1 MTVKFTV
8 LGEPRGKQRP
18 RVTRKGNTY
27 TPAETVQ
34 YENLV
39 RIEYRRQCGDY
50 RFPDDAA
57 LDMRIMAYYAIP
69 KSASKKKRQEMLEHR
84 IRPLKKSDWDN
95 VGKII
100 ADSLN
105 EIAYK
110 DDVQI
115 VDGQVRKFYSDHPRV
130 VVMIQEVEPCEKV
143 PE

>member
-18 RVTRKGNTY
+18 RVTGKGNTY

-39 RIEYRRQCGDY
+39 RMEYRRQCSDY

-115 VDGQVRKFYSDHPRV
+115 VDGQVRKFYSSEPRV
-130 VVMIQEVEPCEKV
+130 VVTIQEASA
-143 PE
+143 

>member
-39 RIEYRRQCGDY
+39 RMEYRRQCGDY

-84 IRPLKKSDWDN
+84 IRPLKKVDCDN
-95 VGKII
+95 AVKIV

-105 EIAYK
+105 MIAYR

-115 VDGQVRKFYSDHPRV
+115 VDCQIRKFYSSEPRIV
-130 VVMIQEVEPCEKV
+130 VTIQEASA
-143 PE
+143 

>member
-18 RVTRKGNTY
+18 RMTRNGHTY

-39 RIEYRRQCGDY
+39 RMEYRRQCGDY

-69 KSASKKKRQEMLEHR
+69 KSVSKKKRQEMLAHW
-84 IRPLKKSDWDN
+84 IRPLKKVDCDN
-95 VGKII
+95 AVKIV

-105 EIAYK
+105 NIAYR

-115 VDGQVRKFYSDHPRV
+115 VDCQIRKFYSPEPRIV
-130 VVMIQEVEPCEKV
+130 VTIQEASV
-143 PE
+143 

>member
-115 VDGQVRKFYSDHPRV
+115 VDGQVRKFYSDQPRV
-130 VVMIQEVEPCEKV
+130 VVTIQEASA
-143 PE
+143 

>member
-39 RIEYRRQCGDY
+39 RMEYRRQCGDY

-84 IRPLKKSDWDN
+84 IWPLKKSDWDN

-115 VDGQVRKFYSDHPRV
+115 VDGQVRKFYSDKPRV
-130 VVMIQEVEPCEKV
+130 VVTIQEASV
-143 PE
+143 

>member
-84 IRPLKKSDWDN
+84 IRPLKKVDCDN
-95 VGKII
+95 AVKIV

-105 EIAYK
+105 MIAYR

-115 VDGQVRKFYSDHPRV
+115 VDCQIRKFYSSEPRIV
-130 VVMIQEVEPCEKV
+130 VTIQEASA
-143 PE
+143 

>member
-39 RIEYRRQCGDY
+39 RMEYRRQCGDY

-57 LDMRIMAYYAIP
+57 LDMRIIAYYAIP

-115 VDGQVRKFYSDHPRV
+115 VDGQVRKFYSDQPRV
-130 VVMIQEVEPCEKV
+130 VVTIQEASA
-143 PE
+143 

>member
-27 TPAETVQ
+27 TLAETVQ

-39 RIEYRRQCGDY
+39 RMEYRRQCGDY

-115 VDGQVRKFYSDHPRV
+115 VDGQVRKFYSDKPRV
-130 VVMIQEVEPCEKV
+130 VVTIQEASV
-143 PE
+143 

>member
-39 RIEYRRQCGDY
+39 RMEYRRQCGDY

-57 LDMRIMAYYAIP
+57 LDMRIIAYYAIP

-84 IRPLKKSDWDN
+84 IRPLKKVDCDN
-95 VGKII
+95 AVKIV

-105 EIAYK
+105 MIAYR

-115 VDGQVRKFYSDHPRV
+115 VDCQIRKFYSSEPRIV
-130 VVMIQEVEPCEKV
+130 VTIQEASA
-143 PE
+143 

>member
-8 LGEPRGKQRP
+8 LGEPRGKQRH

-39 RIEYRRQCGDY
+39 GMEYRRQCGDY

-84 IRPLKKSDWDN
+84 IRPLKKVDCDN
-95 VGKII
+95 AVKIV

-105 EIAYK
+105 MIAYR

-115 VDGQVRKFYSDHPRV
+115 VDCQIRKFYSSEPRIV
-130 VVMIQEVEPCEKV
+130 VTIQEASA
-143 PE
+143 

>member
-39 RIEYRRQCGDY
+39 RMEYRRQCGDY

-115 VDGQVRKFYSDHPRV
+115 VDGQVRKFYSSEPRV
-130 VVMIQEVEPCEKV
+130 VVTIREASA
-143 PE
+143 

>member
-18 RVTRKGNTY
+18 RMTRNGHTY

-39 RIEYRRQCGDY
+39 RMEYRRQCGDY

-69 KSASKKKRQEMLEHR
+69 KSVSKKKRQEMLAHR
-84 IRPLKKSDWDN
+84 IRPLKK
-95 VGKII
+95 K
-100 ADSLN
+100 
-105 EIAYK
+105 
-110 DDVQI
+110 
-115 VDGQVRKFYSDHPRV
+115 
-130 VVMIQEVEPCEKV
+130 
-143 PE
+143 

>member
-39 RIEYRRQCGDY
+39 RMEYRRQCGDY

-110 DDVQI
+110 DDIQI
-115 VDGQVRKFYSDHPRV
+115 VDGQVRKFYSSEPRV
-130 VVMIQEVEPCEKV
+130 VVTIQEASA
-143 PE
+143 

>member
-18 RVTRKGNTY
+18 RMTRNGHTY

-39 RIEYRRQCGDY
+39 RMEYRRQCGDY

-69 KSASKKKRQEMLEHR
+69 KSVSKKKRQEMLAHR
-84 IRPLKKSDWDN
+84 IRPLKKVDCDN
-95 VGKII
+95 AVKIV

-105 EIAYK
+105 NLAYR

-115 VDGQVRKFYSDHPRV
+115 VDCQIRKFYSPEPRIV
-130 VVMIQEVEPCEKV
+130 VTIQEASV
-143 PE
+143 

>member
-8 LGEPRGKQRP
+8 LGEPRGKQRH

-39 RIEYRRQCGDY
+39 RMEYRRQCGDY

-57 LDMRIMAYYAIP
+57 LDMRIIAYYAIP

-84 IRPLKKSDWDN
+84 IRPLKKVDCDN
-95 VGKII
+95 AVKIV

-105 EIAYK
+105 MIAYR

-115 VDGQVRKFYSDHPRV
+115 VDCQIRKFYSSEPRIV
-130 VVMIQEVEPCEKV
+130 VTIQEASA
-143 PE
+143 

>member
-1 MTVKFTV
+1 MTAKFTV

-39 RIEYRRQCGDY
+39 RMEYRRQCGDY

-57 LDMRIMAYYAIP
+57 LDMRIIAYYAIP

-84 IRPLKKSDWDN
+84 IRPLKKVDCDN
-95 VGKII
+95 AVKIV

-105 EIAYK
+105 MIAYR

-115 VDGQVRKFYSDHPRV
+115 VDCQIRKFYSSEPRIV
-130 VVMIQEVEPCEKV
+130 VTIQEASA
-143 PE
+143 

>member
-39 RIEYRRQCGDY
+39 RMEYRRQCGDY

-84 IRPLKKSDWDN
+84 IRPLKKVDCDN
-95 VGKII
+95 AAKIV

-105 EIAYK
+105 MIAYR

-115 VDGQVRKFYSDHPRV
+115 VDCQIRKFYSSEPRIV
-130 VVMIQEVEPCEKV
+130 VTIQEASA
-143 PE
+143 

>member
-39 RIEYRRQCGDY
+39 RMEYRRQCGDY

-115 VDGQVRKFYSDHPRV
+115 VDGQVRKFYSDKPRV
-130 VVMIQEVEPCEKV
+130 VVTIQEASV
-143 PE
+143 

>member
-8 LGEPRGKQRP
+8 LGEPRGKQRH

-39 RIEYRRQCGDY
+39 RMEYRRQCGDY

-84 IRPLKKSDWDN
+84 IRPLKKVDCDN
-95 VGKII
+95 AVKIV

-105 EIAYK
+105 MIAYR

-115 VDGQVRKFYSDHPRV
+115 VDCQIRKFYSSEPRIV
-130 VVMIQEVEPCEKV
+130 VTIQEASA
-143 PE
+143 

>member
-39 RIEYRRQCGDY
+39 RMEYRRQCGDY

-84 IRPLKKSDWDN
+84 IRSLKKVDCDN
-95 VGKII
+95 AVKIV

-105 EIAYK
+105 MIAYR

-115 VDGQVRKFYSDHPRV
+115 VDCQIRKFYSSEPRIV
-130 VVMIQEVEPCEKV
+130 VTIQEASA
-143 PE
+143 

>member
-18 RVTRKGNTY
+18 RMTRNGHTY

-39 RIEYRRQCGDY
+39 RMEYRRQCSDY

-69 KSASKKKRQEMLEHR
+69 KSASKKKRQEMLAHR

-95 VGKII
+95 GGKII

-115 VDGQVRKFYSDHPRV
+115 VDGQVRKFYSDQPRV
-130 VVMIQEVEPCEKV
+130 VVTIQAASV
-143 PE
+143 

>member
-18 RVTRKGNTY
+18 RMTRNGHTY

-39 RIEYRRQCGDY
+39 RMEYRRQCGDY

-69 KSASKKKRQEMLEHR
+69 KSVSKKKRQEMLEHR
-84 IRPLKKSDWDN
+84 IRPLKKVDCDN
-95 VGKII
+95 AVKIV

-105 EIAYK
+105 MIAYR

-115 VDGQVRKFYSDHPRV
+115 VDCQIRKFYSSEPRIV
-130 VVMIQEVEPCEKV
+130 VTIQEASA
-143 PE
+143 

>member
-18 RVTRKGNTY
+18 RMTRNGHAY

-39 RIEYRRQCGDY
+39 RMEYRRQCGDY

-69 KSASKKKRQEMLEHR
+69 KSVSKKKRQEMLAHW
-84 IRPLKKSDWDN
+84 IRPLKKVDCDN
-95 VGKII
+95 AVKIV

-105 EIAYK
+105 NIAYR

-115 VDGQVRKFYSDHPRV
+115 VDCQIRKFYSPEPRIV
-130 VVMIQEVEPCEKV
+130 VTIQEASV
-143 PE
+143 

>member
-39 RIEYRRQCGDY
+39 GMEYRRQCGDY

-115 VDGQVRKFYSDHPRV
+115 VDGQVRKFYSSEPRV
-130 VVMIQEVEPCEKV
+130 VVTIQEASA
-143 PE
+143 

>member
-34 YENLV
+34 YENLA

-84 IRPLKKSDWDN
+84 IRPLKK
-95 VGKII
+95 K
-100 ADSLN
+100 
-105 EIAYK
+105 
-110 DDVQI
+110 
-115 VDGQVRKFYSDHPRV
+115 
-130 VVMIQEVEPCEKV
+130 
-143 PE
+143 

>member
-18 RVTRKGNTY
+18 RMTRNGHTY
-27 TPAETVQ
+27 TSAETVQ

-39 RIEYRRQCGDY
+39 RMEYRRQCGDY

-69 KSASKKKRQEMLEHR
+69 KSVSKKKRQEMLAHR
-84 IRPLKKSDWDN
+84 IRPLKKVDCDN
-95 VGKII
+95 AVKIV

-105 EIAYK
+105 NIAYR

-115 VDGQVRKFYSDHPRV
+115 VDCQIRKFYSPEPRIV
-130 VVMIQEVEPCEKV
+130 VTIQEASV
-143 PE
+143 

>member
-18 RVTRKGNTY
+18 RMTRNGHTY

-39 RIEYRRQCGDY
+39 RMEYRRQCSDY

-69 KSASKKKRQEMLEHR
+69 KSASTLR
-84 IRPLKKSDWDN
+84 
-95 VGKII
+95 
-100 ADSLN
+100 
-105 EIAYK
+105 
-110 DDVQI
+110 
-115 VDGQVRKFYSDHPRV
+115 
-130 VVMIQEVEPCEKV
+130 
-143 PE
+143 

>member
-18 RVTRKGNTY
+18 RMTRNGHTY

-39 RIEYRRQCGDY
+39 RMEYRRQCGDY

-69 KSASKKKRQEMLEHR
+69 KSASKKKRQEMLAHR
-84 IRPLKKSDWDN
+84 IRPLKKVDCDN
-95 VGKII
+95 AVKIV

-105 EIAYK
+105 NIAYR

-115 VDGQVRKFYSDHPRV
+115 VDCQIRKFYSPEPRIV
-130 VVMIQEVEPCEKV
+130 VTIQEASV
-143 PE
+143 

>member
-18 RVTRKGNTY
+18 RVTKSGNAY
-27 TPAETVQ
+27 TPSETVQ

-39 RIEYRRQCGDY
+39 RMEYRRQCKDY

-57 LDMRIMAYYAIP
+57 LDIRIIAYYAIP

-105 EIAYK
+105 EIAYR

-130 VVMIQEVEPCEKV
+130 VVMIQEALT
-143 PE
+143 

>member
-39 RIEYRRQCGDY
+39 RMEYRRQCGDY

-69 KSASKKKRQEMLEHR
+69 KSASKKKRQEMLERR

-115 VDGQVRKFYSDHPRV
+115 VDGQVRKFYSDKPRV
-130 VVMIQEVEPCEKV
+130 VVTIQEASV
-143 PE
+143 

>member
-39 RIEYRRQCGDY
+39 RMEYRRQCGDY

-69 KSASKKKRQEMLEHR
+69 KSASKKKRQEMIEHR
-84 IRPLKKSDWDN
+84 IRPLKKVDCDN
-95 VGKII
+95 AVKIV

-105 EIAYK
+105 MIAYR

-115 VDGQVRKFYSDHPRV
+115 VDCQIRKFYSSEPRIV
-130 VVMIQEVEPCEKV
+130 VTIQEASA
-143 PE
+143 

>member
-18 RVTRKGNTY
+18 RMTRNGHTY

-39 RIEYRRQCGDY
+39 RMEYRRQCGDY

-69 KSASKKKRQEMLEHR
+69 KSVSKKKRQEMLERR

-115 VDGQVRKFYSDHPRV
+115 VDGQVRKFYSDQPRV
-130 VVMIQEVEPCEKV
+130 VVTIQEASA
-143 PE
+143 

>member
-18 RVTRKGNTY
+18 RMTRNGHTY

-39 RIEYRRQCGDY
+39 RMEYRRQCGDY

-69 KSASKKKRQEMLEHR
+69 KSVSKKKRQEMLAHR
-84 IRPLKKSDWDN
+84 IRPLKKVDCDN
-95 VGKII
+95 AVKIV

-105 EIAYK
+105 NIAYR

-115 VDGQVRKFYSDHPRV
+115 VDCQIRKFYSPEPRIV
-130 VVMIQEVEPCEKV
+130 VTIQEASV
-143 PE
+143 

>member
-39 RIEYRRQCGDY
+39 RMEYRRQCGDY

-115 VDGQVRKFYSDHPRV
+115 VDGQVRKFYSSEPRV
-130 VVMIQEVEPCEKV
+130 VVTIQEASA
-143 PE
+143 

>member
-1 MTVKFTV
+1 M
-8 LGEPRGKQRP
+8 
-18 RVTRKGNTY
+18 TRKGNTY

-39 RIEYRRQCGDY
+39 RMEYRRQCGDY

-84 IRPLKKSDWDN
+84 IRPLKKVDCDN
-95 VGKII
+95 AVKIV

-105 EIAYK
+105 MIAYR

-115 VDGQVRKFYSDHPRV
+115 VDCQIRKFYSSEPRIV
-130 VVMIQEVEPCEKV
+130 VTIQEASA
-143 PE
+143 

>member
-18 RVTRKGNTY
+18 RMTRNSHTY

-39 RIEYRRQCGDY
+39 RMEYRRQCGDY

-69 KSASKKKRQEMLEHR
+69 KSVSKKKRQEMLAHR
-84 IRPLKKSDWDN
+84 IRPLKKVDCDN
-95 VGKII
+95 AVKIV

-105 EIAYK
+105 NIAYR

-115 VDGQVRKFYSDHPRV
+115 VDCQIRKFYSPEPRIV
-130 VVMIQEVEPCEKV
+130 VTIQEASV
-143 PE
+143 

>member
-57 LDMRIMAYYAIP
+57 LDMRIMAYYDIP

-115 VDGQVRKFYSDHPRV
+115 VDGQVRKFYSDQPRV
-130 VVMIQEVEPCEKV
+130 VVTIQEASA
-143 PE
+143 